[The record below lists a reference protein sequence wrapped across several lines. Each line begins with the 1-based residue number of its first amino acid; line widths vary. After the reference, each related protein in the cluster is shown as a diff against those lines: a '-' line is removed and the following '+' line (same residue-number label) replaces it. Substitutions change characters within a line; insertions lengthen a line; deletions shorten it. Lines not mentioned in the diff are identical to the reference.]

1 MGVPVKEIIYGCWK
15 LNMFIWPHVCGL
27 CWGLNVWVL
36 LCLCVYKW
44 KANNKLVH
52 KYFGQT
58 NNRSKMIPPQRFTP
72 SKDPAQFQAE
82 TIYYVPHTYIWYV
95 HCVVADHLAD
105 GGRSEWRSHVLW
117 ALPKWLHNCCCRNG
131 TKITVAHTFAC
142 VKLSHNQYKVTF
154 FIYFY
159 DPAHSAYVRGAS
171 HIAPDP
177 SATLC
182 WQP

>member
-1 MGVPVKEIIYGCWK
+1 M
-15 LNMFIWPHVCGL
+15 
-27 CWGLNVWVL
+27 
-36 LCLCVYKW
+36 
-44 KANNKLVH
+44 
-52 KYFGQT
+52 
-58 NNRSKMIPPQRFTP
+58 
-72 SKDPAQFQAE
+72 
-82 TIYYVPHTYIWYV
+82 YV

-182 WQP
+182 WQPYKSGRTTLAGNNEKFVGFVPFLHTTHAFCYTYNRFFGSTGT